1 MTQKGRISMTRKWI
15 LRILPVMGLL
25 LLQSSILFADE
36 EKKSLEELLV
46 EKGVITKDDLKS
58 VRQVKLAPWI
68 DSISFSGD
76 LRLREEYFNFD
87 NANKCIAPA
96 TGFIAIPPGSPTGS
110 CGPDYNRERFRLRFG
125 TDITIGKFLVG
136 FRLASGTGQQVSANQ
151 TFTNLFSQ
159 KPIFIDRAFLR
170 WNAAD
175 WISLTGGK
183 MPLPFLWLPSTD
195 IVWDDDVSPEGLAE
209 NLKLKPTD
217 NLVVFINLG
226 QFVLNQVSTDKNYP
240 WMFGEQVGTDLA
252 LGEASKLTLAVADY
266 YPTNIKKATL
276 LGGTAVQ
283 QDGNSRVSAANS
295 TLTSQFNVV
304 DVTAQLATK
313 VGPLPIA
320 VMGDWIRNTAKTTS
334 GKNFGVQGGVI
345 LGKAAAANTWEVAYF
360 YKYSETDDTL
370 ADLADSDF
378 GNGGTNRKGHI
389 TWAAYNFTKYLTAK
403 AKYFSTKVVNETLAP
418 GKDNIDRLQ
427 LDMIVKF

>member
-1 MTQKGRISMTRKWI
+1 MTR
-15 LRILPVMGLL
+15 RILWVFGMMGMKKLIPGILTVIGLL

-76 LRLREEYFNFD
+76 LRLREEYVNFD
-87 NANKCIAPA
+87 NANVCIAPA
-96 TGFIAIPPGSPTGS
+96 TS

-125 TDITIGKFLVG
+125 TEITIGKFLVG

-159 KPIFIDRAFLR
+159 KPIFIDRAYLR

-183 MPLPFLWLPSTD
+183 MSLPFLWLPTTE
-195 IVWDDDVSPEGLAE
+195 IVWDDDIAPEGLAE

-217 NLVVFINLG
+217 NLVIFINLG
-226 QFVLNQVSTDKNYP
+226 QFVLNQVNADKNYP
-240 WMFGEQVGTDLA
+240 WMFGEQVGTELA
-252 LGEASKLTLAVADY
+252 LGDATKLTLAVADY

-320 VMGDWIRNTAKTTS
+320 VMADLIRNTAKTTS
-334 GKNFGVQGGVI
+334 GKNAGIQGGVI
-345 LGKAAAANTWEVAYF
+345 LGKAAAAKTWEVAYF

-403 AKYFSTKVVNETLAP
+403 AKFFSTKVVNETLAP
-418 GKDNIDRLQ
+418 GKDSIDKLQ
-427 LDMIVKF
+427 LDMIIKF